1 MSRLRVIGASLIVYA
16 LSVCPVVAQSGVA
29 WDASPD
35 STVTG
40 YVVTVNGVQLGT
52 TSGLFLPW
60 TIPAGT
66 HQVCV
71 SSQAGTLIGPANCIN
86 YTAQVSGTSTNG
98 ATATVGSGQVV
109 DAAGHVWTLR
119 VATATTQGRETD
131 RDGEHVGGGYGD
143 LLLWWNGNIYVQAFD
158 TWWLW
163 VAGSWSQIQADPRT
177 QLPPPT
183 PPPVPPSPPSWNCTI
198 PAAVKRYAN
207 GDKQYT
213 FRCPPD
219 TPFVKGDSVKTAKP

>member
-1 MSRLRVIGASLIVYA
+1 MSRLRVIGASLIVYV
-16 LSVCPVVAQSGVA
+16 LSACPVVAQSRIA

-35 STVTG
+35 PAVTG

-71 SSQAGTLIGPANCIN
+71 SSQAGTLIGAPACIS
-86 YTAQVSGTSTNG
+86 YAAQSTGTASLNGT
-98 ATATVGSGQVV
+98 TATIGSGQIV
-109 DAAGHVWTLR
+109 DGAAHVWTLR
-119 VATATTQGRETD
+119 ADRATL
-131 RDGEHVGGGYGD
+131 RDGIPEAGGYAD
-143 LLLWWNGNIYVQAFD
+143 LLLWWNGNVYARAGD
-158 TWWLW
+158 TWWLYS
-163 VAGSWSQIQADPRT
+163 AGAWSQIQADPRT

-183 PPPVPPSPPSWNCTI
+183 PSPVPPSPPSWNCTI